1 LRKSAGG
8 YWTYPLFF
16 APFSSPFLRRYD
28 YGTST
33 DVDRIKYGY
42 DRNGNRAYR
51 ENTVA
56 TAAGANFDG
65 KYLHDLIDRL
75 KHMERGALDDLK
87 SQIQDPQFAERWG
100 LDATGNWRSFLEDS
114 DGNGTWDLE
123 GAFDVEV

>member
-1 LRKSAGG
+1 VRGDIGLI
-8 YWTYPLFF
+8 
-16 APFSSPFLRRYD
+16 PFSSPPFLRLFFA
-28 YGTST
+28 GTTTAPAPTWTASN
-33 DVDRIKYGY
+33 GY